1 MRLKH
6 WIPKSV
12 STRLMLAFAT
22 VALMT
27 LLAAGFASHSN
38 GLLQQRLEQI
48 RADSIEVLYASARLN
63 ELSQQLT
70 AQVPRL
76 ISADSNYVRQRTR
89 EQLDRVLAE
98 MQTWVIHLPDY
109 NRYFIEIRDQIR
121 YSIGLIYETVEER
134 QGYAKSSDQQRL
146 RLYPLYIEVNQVLD
160 QRPLSEYSEALFAT
174 RLKLSYLFALA
185 EKVHTDSTFKELDY
199 TFLRLETLVDEIQR
213 LELNDERLKEDFEK
227 APIDSLFLL
236 VSREGPLFKEKNRE
250 LDLRY
255 QEEFLVSNSQRHIQ
269 QLAVQISQ
277 YTERV
282 NQRVDNEIAEAGLS
296 VSKARDATLMLSII
310 SLLLAASVSWFYVRR
325 NILGRLVRLQSNMH
339 AIASGALDINV
350 IQEGRD
356 EISEMARDLKTF
368 QQAAIETTQMHRQL
382 AVETEER
389 LATEKRLRLAQQ
401 DLIQAGKLAA
411 LGQLSVAITHEI
423 NQPLA
428 VMRNQLHSVGLCLEK
443 GLTDQEK
450 SGIERLT
457 LQLEKTANITHHLR
471 GFARKTDQKPYAILL
486 SPVIEAAVELLKS
499 KSNHCHP
506 ELIGSDDILV
516 IAEPIR
522 LEQVMVNLIMNAL
535 DAVQQVSDPFVRIAW
550 RVCPSAQWVEILVED
565 NGPGIEPDC
574 KEHIFDPYFTTKSP
588 SKGLGLGLSI
598 SYNILQDFE
607 GSIALKETNQGA
619 CFQIMIPTKPNTAR
633 V

>member
-1 MRLKH
+1 MKLKH

-296 VSKARDATLMLSII
+296 VSKARDATFMLSII

-356 EISEMARDLKTF
+356 EISEMARDLKIF

-443 GLTDQEK
+443 ELTEQAK

>member
-1 MRLKH
+1 MKLKH

-134 QGYAKSSDQQRL
+134 QGYAQSSDQQRL

-443 GLTDQEK
+443 GLTDQAK

>member
-134 QGYAKSSDQQRL
+134 QGYAQSSDQQRL

-443 GLTDQEK
+443 GLTDQAK

>member
-1 MRLKH
+1 MKLKH

-27 LLAAGFASHSN
+27 LMAAGFASHSN

-134 QGYAKSSDQQRL
+134 QGYAQSSDQQRL

-443 GLTDQEK
+443 GLTDQAK

>member
-38 GLLQQRLEQI
+38 GLLQKRLEQI

-89 EQLDRVLAE
+89 AQLDRVLTE
-98 MQTWVIHLPDY
+98 MQNWVIHLPDY
-109 NRYFIEIRDQIR
+109 NRYFIEISDQIR

-134 QGYAKSSDQQRL
+134 HRHAQSSDQQRL
-146 RLYPLYIEVNQVLD
+146 RLYPLYIEINQVLD
-160 QRPLSEYSEALFAT
+160 QRPISEYSEDFLAT
-174 RLKLSYLFALA
+174 RLGLSYLFALA

-199 TFLRLETLVDEIQR
+199 TFLRLESLVTEMQHLQR
-213 LELNDERLKEDFEK
+213 NDNDLKQAFENT
-227 APIDSLFLL
+227 PIDSLFLL
-236 VSREGPLFKEKNRE
+236 TSREGPLFKEKNRE

-255 QEEFLVSNSQRHIQ
+255 QEEFLVTNSQRHIQ
-269 QLAVQISQ
+269 QLAAQISQ

-282 NQRVDNEIAEAGLS
+282 NRRVDDEIAEAGLS

-310 SLLLAASVSWFYVRR
+310 SLLVAASVSWFYVRR

-339 AIASGALDINV
+339 AIASGSLTINV

-356 EISEMARDLKTF
+356 EISEMAKDLKTF
-368 QQAAIETTQMHRQL
+368 QEAAIQTAKMHHQL

-389 LATEKRLRLAQQ
+389 LITEKRLRLAQQ

-443 GLTDQEK
+443 GLMDQAK

-457 LQLEKTANITHHLR
+457 LQLEKTASITHHLR

-486 SPVIEAAVELLKS
+486 APVIEAAVELLKS

-506 ELIGSDDILV
+506 ELIGGDNILV

-535 DAVQQVSDPFVRIAW
+535 DAVQQVNDPFVRIAW
-550 RVCPSAQWVEILVED
+550 RVCSSAKWVEILVED
-565 NGPGIEPDC
+565 NGLGIEPDC
-574 KEHIFDPYFTTKSP
+574 REHIFDPYFTTKSP

-607 GSIALKETNQGA
+607 GSIALKETEGGA
-619 CFQIMIPTKPNTAR
+619 CFQIMIPTEPNTAR

>member
-134 QGYAKSSDQQRL
+134 QGYAQSSDQQRL

-356 EISEMARDLKTF
+356 EISEMARDLKIF

-443 GLTDQEK
+443 GLTDQAK

-499 KSNHCHP
+499 NSNHCHP

-619 CFQIMIPTKPNTAR
+619 CFQIMIPTEPNTER

>member
-134 QGYAKSSDQQRL
+134 QGYAQSSDQQRL

-356 EISEMARDLKTF
+356 EISEMARDLKIF

-443 GLTDQEK
+443 GLTDQAK

>member
-134 QGYAKSSDQQRL
+134 QGYAQSSDQQRL

-382 AVETEER
+382 AAETEER

-443 GLTDQEK
+443 GLTDQAK

-516 IAEPIR
+516 VAEPIR

-535 DAVQQVSDPFVRIAW
+535 DAVQQVSDPFVRITW

>member
-134 QGYAKSSDQQRL
+134 QGYAQSSDQQRL

-325 NILGRLVRLQSNMH
+325 DILGRLVRLQSNMH

-356 EISEMARDLKTF
+356 EISEMARDLKIF

-443 GLTDQEK
+443 GLTDQAK

-499 KSNHCHP
+499 NSNHCHP

>member
-1 MRLKH
+1 MQFQQ

-70 AQVPRL
+70 ALVPRL

-89 EQLDRVLAE
+89 EQLNRVLAE

-109 NRYFIEIRDQIR
+109 NRYFIEISDQIR
-121 YSIGLIYETVEER
+121 YSIGLIHQTVEER
-134 QGYAKSSDQQRL
+134 HRHAQSSDQQRL
-146 RLYPLYIEVNQVLD
+146 RLYPLYVEVNQALD
-160 QRPLSEYSEALFAT
+160 QRPLSAYSEAFLST
-174 RLKLSYLFALA
+174 RLSLSYLFALA

-199 TFLRLETLVDEIQR
+199 TFLRLEALVAEIQALQHKDDDLIR
-213 LELNDERLKEDFEK
+213 AFDN
-227 APIDSLFLL
+227 APIDALFLL
-236 VSREGPLFKEKNRE
+236 VSREGPLFTEKNRE

-255 QEEFLVSNSQRHIQ
+255 QEEFLVNNSQRHIQ
-269 QLAVQISQ
+269 QLAAQISQ

-282 NQRVDNEIAEAGLS
+282 NQRVDDEIAEAGLS
-296 VSKARDATLMLSII
+296 VSKARDATLMLSIM

-339 AIASGALDINV
+339 SIASGTLSINV
-350 IQEGRD
+350 IQEGQD
-356 EISEMARDLKTF
+356 EISEMAKDLKTF
-368 QQAAIETTQMHRQL
+368 QEAAVQTEAMHRQL
-382 AVETEER
+382 AAETQER
-389 LATEKRLRLAQQ
+389 LDTEKRLRLAQQ

-428 VMRNQLHSVGLCLEK
+428 VMRNQLHSVGLCLDK
-443 GLTDQEK
+443 GLMDQAK
-450 SGIERLT
+450 SGVERLT
-457 LQLEKTANITHHLR
+457 QQLEKTAGITHHLR
-471 GFARKTDQKPYAILL
+471 GFARKTDQKPYPILL
-486 SPVIEAAVELLKS
+486 APVIDAAVELLKS
-499 KSNHCHP
+499 KSSHCQP
-506 ELIGSDDILV
+506 ELTGDADV
-516 IAEPIR
+516 WVMAEPIR

-535 DAVQQVSDPFVRIAW
+535 DAVQQSQNPSVRVSW
-550 RVCPSAQWVEILVED
+550 SVCTNAEWVEILVED
-565 NGPGIEPDC
+565 NGPGIESDC

-588 SKGLGLGLSI
+588 GKGLGLGLSI
-598 SYNILQDFE
+598 SYNILQDFD
-607 GSIALKETNQGA
+607 GRISLMDTTSGA
-619 CFQIMIPTKPNTAR
+619 CFQIMIPMASDTTP

>member
-134 QGYAKSSDQQRL
+134 QGYAQSSDQQRL

-443 GLTDQEK
+443 GLTDQAK

-565 NGPGIEPDC
+565 NGPGIEPDY

>member
-1 MRLKH
+1 
-6 WIPKSV
+6 
-12 STRLMLAFAT
+12 
-22 VALMT
+22 
-27 LLAAGFASHSN
+27 
-38 GLLQQRLEQI
+38 
-48 RADSIEVLYASARLN
+48 
-63 ELSQQLT
+63 
-70 AQVPRL
+70 
-76 ISADSNYVRQRTR
+76 
-89 EQLDRVLAE
+89 
-98 MQTWVIHLPDY
+98 
-109 NRYFIEIRDQIR
+109 
-121 YSIGLIYETVEER
+121 
-134 QGYAKSSDQQRL
+134 
-146 RLYPLYIEVNQVLD
+146 LYPLYIEVNQVLD

-296 VSKARDATLMLSII
+296 VSKARDATFMLSII

-443 GLTDQEK
+443 ELTEQAK

>member
-1 MRLKH
+1 
-6 WIPKSV
+6 
-12 STRLMLAFAT
+12 
-22 VALMT
+22 
-27 LLAAGFASHSN
+27 
-38 GLLQQRLEQI
+38 
-48 RADSIEVLYASARLN
+48 
-63 ELSQQLT
+63 
-70 AQVPRL
+70 
-76 ISADSNYVRQRTR
+76 
-89 EQLDRVLAE
+89 
-98 MQTWVIHLPDY
+98 
-109 NRYFIEIRDQIR
+109 
-121 YSIGLIYETVEER
+121 
-134 QGYAKSSDQQRL
+134 
-146 RLYPLYIEVNQVLD
+146 
-160 QRPLSEYSEALFAT
+160 
-174 RLKLSYLFALA
+174 
-185 EKVHTDSTFKELDY
+185 
-199 TFLRLETLVDEIQR
+199 
-213 LELNDERLKEDFEK
+213 
-227 APIDSLFLL
+227 
-236 VSREGPLFKEKNRE
+236 
-250 LDLRY
+250 
-255 QEEFLVSNSQRHIQ
+255 
-269 QLAVQISQ
+269 
-277 YTERV
+277 
-282 NQRVDNEIAEAGLS
+282 
-296 VSKARDATLMLSII
+296 MLSII

-356 EISEMARDLKTF
+356 EISEMARDLKIF

-443 GLTDQEK
+443 GLTDQAK

-499 KSNHCHP
+499 NSNHCHP

>member
-134 QGYAKSSDQQRL
+134 QDYAQSSDQQRL

-443 GLTDQEK
+443 GLTDQAK

>member
-134 QGYAKSSDQQRL
+134 QGYAQSSDQQRL

-296 VSKARDATLMLSII
+296 VSKARDATFMLSII

-356 EISEMARDLKTF
+356 EISEMARDLKIF

-443 GLTDQEK
+443 GLTDQAK

-499 KSNHCHP
+499 NSNHCHP

>member
-134 QGYAKSSDQQRL
+134 QGYAQSSDQQRL

-236 VSREGPLFKEKNRE
+236 VSREGRLFKEKNRE

-382 AVETEER
+382 AAETEER

-443 GLTDQEK
+443 GLTDQAK

-535 DAVQQVSDPFVRIAW
+535 DAVHQVSDPFVRIAW

-607 GSIALKETNQGA
+607 GSIALRETNQGA
-619 CFQIMIPTKPNTAR
+619 CFQIMIPTEPNTAR

>member
-134 QGYAKSSDQQRL
+134 QGYAQSSDQQRL

-382 AVETEER
+382 AAETEER

-443 GLTDQEK
+443 GLTDQAK